1 MSGFL
6 FIFYSDFVLIYHRST
21 VRNDIETFRKYRV
34 SLRGI
39 FMEMKKGEKM
49 DRRVRK
55 TRAQLRAGLAR
66 LMQQKNIKEI
76 TVKELVDEIDI
87 NRSTFYLHYTDIY
100 QMLQSIEDELM
111 EDILEAIKEHPLDPG
126 MKGEGYSF
134 AVQLFRILS
143 ANKDICAALMGP
155 NGDMA
160 FVEKIEK
167 LVEDAVLPEL
177 FTMFPQKVN
186 DIKYAYA
193 FCINGCV
200 GMIKCWLTGDSD
212 DTPEH
217 MAYLTHT
224 IISEA
229 PRNFAAK
236 VLNSAQEGRTV

>member
-1 MSGFL
+1 M
-6 FIFYSDFVLIYHRST
+6 
-21 VRNDIETFRKYRV
+21 ET
-34 SLRGI
+34 
-39 FMEMKKGEKM
+39 KKGEKM

-100 QMLQSIEDELM
+100 QMLQSIEGELM

-126 MKGEGYSF
+126 MKEEGYSF
-134 AVQLFRILS
+134 AIQLFRILA

-177 FTMFPQKVN
+177 FTMFPQNVN

-212 DTPEH
+212 YTPEH
-217 MAYLTHT
+217 MAYLTHN
-224 IISEA
+224 IVSEA
-229 PRNFAAK
+229 PRNFVAK
-236 VLNSAQEGRTV
+236 VLNSAQERTTV

>member
-1 MSGFL
+1 
-6 FIFYSDFVLIYHRST
+6 
-21 VRNDIETFRKYRV
+21 
-34 SLRGI
+34 
-39 FMEMKKGEKM
+39 MEMKKGEKM

-236 VLNSAQEGRTV
+236 VLNSAREGRTV

>member
-1 MSGFL
+1 M
-6 FIFYSDFVLIYHRST
+6 
-21 VRNDIETFRKYRV
+21 ET
-34 SLRGI
+34 
-39 FMEMKKGEKM
+39 KKGEKM

-100 QMLQSIEDELM
+100 QMLQSIEGELM

-126 MKGEGYSF
+126 MKEEGYSF
-134 AVQLFRILS
+134 AIQLFRILA

-167 LVEDAVLPEL
+167 LVEE
-177 FTMFPQKVN
+177 FQSSQK
-186 DIKYAYA
+186 
-193 FCINGCV
+193 
-200 GMIKCWLTGDSD
+200 
-212 DTPEH
+212 
-217 MAYLTHT
+217 
-224 IISEA
+224 
-229 PRNFAAK
+229 
-236 VLNSAQEGRTV
+236 